1 MYCDKIW
8 LLQSNIGNKCF
19 WVHHFYLFIFISYSV
34 FCRASSC
41 PAWRPHTSSCSWGL
55 GSPAR
60 SKVTPTL
67 PSPSPS
73 PFPTRAKMATSGAL
87 RISLQVLLPVITLLL
102 SLLLT
107 GSNAS
112 KYQDLLNF
120 GAFNRFITHIC
131 KLIKKW
137 SNHKKGGREGHY
149 ISFGEPFFFTL
160 STSKMLLLHFATA
173 HLYLKIAC

>member
-1 MYCDKIW
+1 MFLGSSLLFIHIYFLFCV
-8 LLQSNIGNKCF
+8 LQSVK
-19 WVHHFYLFIFISYSV
+19 L
-34 FCRASSC
+34 SC
-41 PAWRPHTSSCSWGL
+41 LKTPHVLVQL
-55 GSPAR
+55 GPRLSGQVKGH
-60 SKVTPTL
+60 SDPTL